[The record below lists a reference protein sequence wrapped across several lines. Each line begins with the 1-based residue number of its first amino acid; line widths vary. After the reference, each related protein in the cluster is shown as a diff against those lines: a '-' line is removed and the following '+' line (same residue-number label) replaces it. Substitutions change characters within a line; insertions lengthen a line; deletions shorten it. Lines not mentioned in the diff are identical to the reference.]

1 MWDEVWGR
9 KCYYL
14 TIGLLRIFKIKDLFF
29 EKRNHFQENP
39 IFLLYME
46 LKKIFFFLEELRF
59 PPSRHTGA

>member
-14 TIGLLRIFKIKDLFF
+14 PIGLLRIFKIKDLFF

-46 LKKIFFFLEELRF
+46 LKKIFF
-59 PPSRHTGA
+59 S